1 MTGRR
6 VSLGVVLCA
15 LLGSKVLYAADFSN
29 YRGFQF
35 GEKLAVAAKQAG
47 VEASEAK
54 LVHQRPAI
62 IQELEWRPV
71 SRYQIE
77 TQSADPVREGLLRFY
92 NGELFQIVSTYERQ
106 RVEGMSEADMVEA
119 ISAIY
124 GAATEPMDQIAY
136 HSYMGEVTPVIARW
150 EDSEYSFNLVRTV
163 DGASYALI
171 LSLKRLDVLAQAAIA
186 EAVRLD
192 VLDAP
197 QKAIA
202 LQKKQDA
209 DNQLRLEKARSVNM
223 PNFRP

>member
-1 MTGRR
+1 MTGRHT
-6 VSLGVVLCA
+6 SLGVVLCA
-15 LLGSKVLYAADFSN
+15 LLGGELLYAADFSN

-35 GEKLAVAAKQAG
+35 GEKLAEAAKQAG
-47 VEASEAK
+47 VEPSAAK

-62 IQELEWRPV
+62 IQELAWRPV
-71 SRYQIE
+71 SQSQTE
-77 TQSADPVREGLLRFY
+77 TSADPVREGLLRFY
-92 NGELFQIVSTYERQ
+92 DGELFQIVTTYERQ

-124 GAATEPMDQIAY
+124 GAATKPVAQIAY
-136 HSYMGEVTPVIARW
+136 HSYFGEVAPVIARW
-150 EDSEYSFNLVRTV
+150 GDSEYSYNLVRTG
-163 DGASYALI
+163 DRTSYALI
-171 LSLKRLDVLAQAAIA
+171 LSLKRLDVLAQAAIV

-192 VLDAP
+192 MLDAP

-209 DNQLRLEKARSVNM
+209 DNQLKLQKARSMNV